1 MANLM
6 EKVATDIDLDEAAL
20 PVLVEKFKA
29 INAEDADIK
38 DWATKFGY
46 YVGEGQTPKKRKVT
60 KGKGKGT

>member
-1 MANLM
+1 MASLM

-20 PVLVEKFKA
+20 PDLFDKFKS

-46 YVGEGQTPKKRKVT
+46 YTGDEPSPKKRKGNT
-60 KGKGKGT
+60 GKGKCI

>member
-20 PVLVEKFKA
+20 PVLFEKFKA

-46 YVGEGQTPKKRKVT
+46 YVRGGANAKETQGNQGQ
-60 KGKGKGT
+60 G